1 MPAKN
6 NSDKYFSLPNIT
18 EGFPKCLETNFPYL
32 KII

>member
-18 EGFPKCLETNFPYL
+18 EGFPKCLETYFL
-32 KII
+32 T